1 MQSEE
6 IMYYIAIDLIPGIGS
21 TLAKRL
27 IAYCG
32 SAQAVFATKYNSLQ
46 KIPGI
51 GALLSKEIIS
61 QQVLKRAEKEV
72 EFIRKH
78 RITAYCYTDDSYP
91 ERLRQCDDGPVV
103 FFSKGK
109 VDFNCNKFLS
119 VVGTRHATAYGQAI
133 CEKIIGGL
141 AALGHEAVIVSGL
154 AYGID
159 ICAHRAALS
168 HRLDTIAVMATGL
181 NIIYPGSHAGIA
193 RQIVEQGAIISDFIS
208 NTEPDRK
215 NFLKRNRIIAGL
227 SDATLVIESKV
238 KGGAL
243 ITADIAQSYNR
254 DVFAVPGRAGDSF
267 SEGCNNLIRQNKA
280 ALVQNAE
287 ELEYLLG
294 WEKNTRPKNIQLP
307 LFSDFSEEEQ
317 RIIELLRNKDSESID
332 VISYRTNIPIGKLSS
347 LLLGLEFKDMVK
359 SLPGKQYLLR
369 R

>member
-6 IMYYIAIDLIPGIGS
+6 IMYYIAIDLISGIGS

-32 SAQAVFATKYNSLQ
+32 SAQAVFTTKNNSLQ

-51 GALLSKEIIS
+51 GALLSKEITS
-61 QQVLKRAEKEV
+61 QQVLRRAEKEV

-78 RITAYCYTDDSYP
+78 HINAHCYTDDSYP
-91 ERLRQCDDGPVV
+91 ERLHQCEDGPVV
-103 FFSKGK
+103 LFSKGNI
-109 VDFNCNKFLS
+109 DFNRNKFLS
-119 VVGTRHATAYGQAI
+119 IVGTRHATSYGQAV
-133 CEKIIGGL
+133 CEKIVGGL
-141 AALGHEAVIVSGL
+141 AELGQQAVIVSGL

-159 ICAHRAALS
+159 ICAHRAALG
-168 HRLDTIAVMATGL
+168 HGLDTVAVMATGL
-181 NIIYPGSHAGIA
+181 NQVYPGCHTATV
-193 RQIVEQGAIISDFIS
+193 RQIIEHGAIISDFTS
-208 NTEPDRK
+208 DTELDRK

-227 SDATLVIESKV
+227 SDATLVIESKA

-254 DVFAVPGRAGDSF
+254 DVFAVPGRAGDMF

-294 WEKNTRPKNIQLP
+294 WEKNAVQQSIQLP

-317 RIIELLRNKDSESID
+317 LIIEILRNKDSESID
-332 VISYRTNIPIGKLSS
+332 VISYRTNIPVGKLSS
-347 LLLGLEFKDMVK
+347 LLLGLEFKDVVK

-369 R
+369 

>member
-32 SAQAVFATKYNSLQ
+32 SAKAVFTARNNSLQ

-51 GALLSKEIIS
+51 GAMLSKEITS

-78 RITAYCYTDDSYP
+78 RINAYCYTDDSYP
-91 ERLRQCDDGPVV
+91 ERLRQCEDGPVV
-103 FFSKGK
+103 FFSKGNI
-109 VDFNCNKFLS
+109 DFNRNKFLS
-119 VVGTRHATAYGQAI
+119 IVGTRHATAYGQAV

-141 AALGHEAVIVSGL
+141 AELGHQAVIVSGL

-159 ICAHRAALS
+159 ICAHRAALT

-181 NIIYPGSHAGIA
+181 NQIYPSSHAA
-193 RQIVEQGAIISDFIS
+193 TVRQIIEHGAIISDFTS
-208 NTEPDRK
+208 DTELDRK

-227 SDATLVIESKV
+227 SDATLVIESKA

-243 ITADIAQSYNR
+243 ITADIAHSYNR
-254 DVFAVPGRAGDSF
+254 DVFAVPGRAGDVF

-294 WEKNTRPKNIQLP
+294 WEKSAVPQSVQLP

-317 RIIELLRNKDSESID
+317 LIIETLRNKDSESID
-332 VISYRTNIPIGKLSS
+332 VISYRTNIPVGKLSS
-347 LLLGLEFKDMVK
+347 LLLALEFKDVVK

-369 R
+369 W